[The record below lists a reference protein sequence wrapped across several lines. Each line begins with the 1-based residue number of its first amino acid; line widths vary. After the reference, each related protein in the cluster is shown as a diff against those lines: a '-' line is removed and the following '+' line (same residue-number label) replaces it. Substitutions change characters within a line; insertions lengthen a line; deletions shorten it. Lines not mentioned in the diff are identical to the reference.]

1 MTARAISSGAVF
13 PPPSVLLGRA
23 GAGAESKDG
32 VRNRAAGQFLASL
45 EPSTPVIVAGGLV
58 TPLGSNSQS
67 TWEALLAG
75 RFITDHARID
85 CDAENG
91 EPRVVTLARQ
101 AAQDANFSHRH
112 RVGDDRT
119 ALVVGTSKGPV
130 EAWLQPPS
138 HMSNATYV
146 SRGVALDGL
155 ASIASTLGNELKING
170 PRLTVSAACASGL
183 LALIRAALLVQNG
196 DADRAL
202 VVAVEASV
210 HPLFI
215 ASFRRLGVLPR
226 PGVGCRPFDNQREG
240 FLMSDAAAAVWLE
253 RADIAT
259 PGELPPVAIERFALA
274 EDATHLTGADPSGRV
289 LRSVIDRC
297 IANEPLDLIHAH
309 GTGTQLNDAI
319 ELAAL
324 DDAAARFESPPEIYS
339 HKGAL
344 GHSLGAAGLVSVLLS
359 CHSHLEGLIPP
370 NIRTHDPM
378 PTDRLR
384 LELKALRRPVNQS
397 LALAAGFGGT
407 IAAVTLRSA

>member
-1 MTARAISSGAVF
+1 MGAK
-13 PPPSVLLGRA
+13 
-23 GAGAESKDG
+23 SKE
-32 VRNRAAGQFLASL
+32 AAGNRPAAEFLDSL
-45 EPSTPVIVAGGLV
+45 EPSTPVIVAGGLIS
-58 TPLGSNSQS
+58 PLGSDAHS
-67 TWEALLAG
+67 TWDTLLAG

-85 CDAENG
+85 CRAENG
-91 EPRVVTLARQ
+91 EPRVITLARQ
-101 AAQDANFSHRH
+101 AVQDANVSDRH

-119 ALVVGTSKGPV
+119 ALVVGTSKGAV

-138 HMSNATYV
+138 HMPNSTYV

-155 ASIASTLGNELKING
+155 ASIASTLGNEMKING
-170 PRLTVSAACASGL
+170 PRLTVSAACATGL
-183 LALIRAALLVQNG
+183 LSLIRACLLLRNG
-196 DADRAL
+196 DADRVL
-202 VVAVEASV
+202 VVAAEASV

-226 PGVGCRPFDNQREG
+226 PGVGCRPFDKQRDG

-253 RADIAT
+253 RADIAS
-259 PGELPPVAIERFALA
+259 PGDFHPVAVERFALA

-297 IANEPLDLIHAH
+297 IANETLDLIHAH

-324 DDAAARFESPPEIYS
+324 DDAVAGFDSPPEIYS

-344 GHSLGAAGLVSVLLS
+344 GHSLGAAGLVSVVLS
-359 CHSHLEGLIPP
+359 CRTHQEGIIPP

-378 PTDRLR
+378 SAHWLRFDRNPLHR
-384 LELKALRRPVNQS
+384 QVKRS
-397 LALAAGFGGT
+397 LAVAAGFGGT
-407 IAAVTLRSA
+407 IAAVTLRSE

>member
-1 MTARAISSGAVF
+1 
-13 PPPSVLLGRA
+13 
-23 GAGAESKDG
+23 
-32 VRNRAAGQFLASL
+32 
-45 EPSTPVIVAGGLV
+45 
-58 TPLGSNSQS
+58 
-67 TWEALLAG
+67 
-75 RFITDHARID
+75 
-85 CDAENG
+85 
-91 EPRVVTLARQ
+91 
-101 AAQDANFSHRH
+101 
-112 RVGDDRT
+112 
-119 ALVVGTSKGPV
+119 
-130 EAWLQPPS
+130 
-138 HMSNATYV
+138 
-146 SRGVALDGL
+146 LDGL